1 MRLFW
6 GLLALVISLVSLA
19 TVRPELFGVTAQ
31 YALLTPFAQIVA
43 LRGWLVLGF
52 ALTGILFL
60 IVAGIRGLL
69 FRRGRIALTFSLAM
83 LLVAGLHAATMYSRG
98 ITASGTDQSSA
109 SGADASSVSTLEA
122 SADTSAAAENP
133 DITVLQYNTLGGS
146 VDISALA
153 DLITN
158 ENINVVSLPE
168 TSTQTGED
176 IVAHLAERGLWFQQF
191 DTGTSGY
198 EADYASTVLL
208 VSSSL
213 GEYVQTDIFEPSTE
227 SADSVETSETP
238 GPTDPV
244 ETSEIT
250 AQEGSVPH
258 AVRAVPLD
266 GNGPTFVA
274 VHPIA
279 PGRDRMDVW
288 QSEIRAAYGLCGTEP
303 NAIVAGDF
311 NSTADH
317 EAALRLETP
326 CTDAA
331 AQAGAGAL
339 GTWPARLP
347 ELLSSPI
354 DRVLTTT
361 NEYRGSEAAIV
372 NLGGSDH
379 RGVMVRLTP
388 NA

>member
-1 MRLFW
+1 MRLTPMRLFW
-6 GLLALVISLVSLA
+6 GLLALVISLVSFA
-19 TVRPELFGVTAQ
+19 TVRPELFSVTAE

-43 LRGWLVLGF
+43 LRGWLVVGF
-52 ALTGILFL
+52 ALAGILFL
-60 IVAGIRGLL
+60 IIAGVRGLF
-69 FRRGRIALTFSLAM
+69 FRRGRIALTFSVAM
-83 LLVAGLHAATMYSRG
+83 FLVAALHAATMYSRG
-98 ITASGTDQSSA
+98 ITVRD
-109 SGADASSVSTLEA
+109 ADKSVANAIDESSVSTLEA
-122 SADTSAAAENP
+122 GADMSSVNG

-146 VDISALA
+146 IDISALA
-153 DLITN
+153 DLIMY
-158 ENINVVSLPE
+158 ENINVVTLPE

-213 GEYVQTDIFEPSTE
+213 GEYVQTDIFDSGAE
-227 SADSVETSETP
+227 SAESAESAEYSAP
-238 GPTDPV
+238 
-244 ETSEIT
+244 EE
-250 AQEGSVPH
+250 SVPL

-266 GNGPTFVA
+266 GNGPALIA

-279 PGRDRMDVW
+279 PGRDRMDIW

-303 NAIVAGDF
+303 NAIIAGDF

-317 EAALRLETP
+317 EAALRLDTR
-326 CTDAA
+326 CVDAA
-331 AQAGAGAL
+331 DQAGAGAL

-361 NEYRGSEAAIV
+361 NEYRGSEATTV

-388 NA
+388 SA

>member
-1 MRLFW
+1 MRLTPMRFFW
-6 GLLALVISLVSLA
+6 GLLALVISVVSLA
-19 TVRPELFGVTAQ
+19 TVRPELFGITAK

-43 LRGWLVLGF
+43 LRGWLVVGF
-52 ALTGILFL
+52 ALAGILFL
-60 IVAGIRGLL
+60 IVSGIRGLF
-69 FRRGRIALTFSLAM
+69 FRRGRIAIAFSLAM
-83 LLVAGLHAATMYSRG
+83 FLVAGLHAAMMYSRG
-98 ITASGTDQSSA
+98 ISETANDVNETSTNARDTA
-109 SGADASSVSTLEA
+109 VST
-122 SADTSAAAENP
+122 SAEG

-146 VDISALA
+146 VDVPALA
-153 DLITN
+153 DYI
-158 ENINVVSLPE
+158 ESEGVNVVSLPE

-176 IVAHLAERGLWFQQF
+176 IVEDLADRGLPFQQF

-198 EADYASTVLL
+198 EADYTSTVLL

-213 GEYVQTDIFEPSTE
+213 GEYVQTDIFESPTE
-227 SADSVETSETP
+227 SAEDS
-238 GPTDPV
+238 
-244 ETSEIT
+244 
-250 AQEGSVPH
+250 AQEESVPL
-258 AVRAVPLD
+258 AVRAAPLD
-266 GNGPTFVA
+266 GDGPTLIS

-279 PGRDRMDVW
+279 PGRDRMATW
-288 QSEIRAAYGLCGTEP
+288 QSEIRAAYGLCGTEQ
-303 NAIVAGDF
+303 NAIIAGDF

-317 EAALRLETP
+317 EAALRLATP

-331 AQAGAGAL
+331 DQAGAGAL

-361 NEYRGSEAAIV
+361 NEYRGSEATLV

-379 RGVMVRLTP
+379 RGVMVRLAP